1 MCAKQKNSS
10 AISPEKIALYNKL
23 IETNPDIERKG
34 DTMPYT
40 SFNGNMFTYL
50 SKEGSLGIR
59 LPKEAR
65 EEFLKK
71 YDTTL
76 LVSYGAVMK
85 EYVSVPDHLLE
96 HTEEL
101 KPYLDLSYAY
111 VQTLK
116 PKPTKKKKT

>member
-1 MCAKQKNSS
+1 MCAKQKKPN
-10 AISPEKIALYNKL
+10 AVSPEKIALYDKL

-34 DTMPYT
+34 ATMPYT

-50 SKEGSLGIR
+50 SKEGHLGIR
-59 LPKEAR
+59 LPKDTR

-76 LVSYGAVMK
+76 LVSHGAVMK

-96 HTEEL
+96 NTEEL